1 MAARIK
7 NEPFLI
13 ERTHNMRTS
22 LNPLMY
28 NIPSFSK
35 LFETAGTY
43 EVLFSPGIYAFA
55 MRAGAGAGGT
65 GGAMGNQ
72 YQQGDGGAG
81 GIGEL
86 VFKTIVITKSVRATV
101 YVGAGG
107 KTAPNGGNGG
117 PGGNA
122 TNSGAA
128 GAGGGGGMPTYIQF
142 DPQTLITNYYG
153 WKCPPVDSGVYVGP
167 TRTFYVTYDD
177 VSTIYVSDTPM
188 AYTWGTFALTSNTN
202 YSNGQQVF
210 YASDSATISI
220 TISIQNGIVQL
231 VGTTTNM
238 FGATV
243 TPLDISDSFVGNI
256 VLTTSLSPESN
267 APVYNTDF
275 STLGNISSVDS
286 DSFVYDGQTYTPY
299 PTADTSTTQTV
310 TTETIASDGGG
321 GGGGGGAP
329 GEAGRFCDGGSG
341 GGGGGYYRLEN
352 GKVVSVPGKKGGNGA
367 LSYS

>member
-1 MAARIK
+1 
-7 NEPFLI
+7 
-13 ERTHNMRTS
+13 MRTS

-72 YQQGDGGAG
+72 YRQGDGGAG

-117 PGGNA
+117 TGGNA

-142 DPQTLITNYYG
+142 DPQTVITNYYG
-153 WKCPPVDSGVYVGP
+153 WKCPYDTDGIYVAATTTYYVNGIYTVTIDTQPGEYNLASFTLTNGTRYNTGVYFVRP
-167 TRTFYVTYDD
+167 TANDGVNIWLELNDG
-177 VSTIYVSDTPM
+177 M
-188 AYTWGTFALTSNTN
+188 AVLRGET
-202 YSNGQQVF
+202 V
-210 YASDSATISI
+210 
-220 TISIQNGIVQL
+220 
-231 VGTTTNM
+231 NM

-243 TPLDISDSFVGNI
+243 TPLDISDSFVGNV

-275 STLGNISSVDS
+275 STLGNITSVDS

-299 PTADTSTTQTV
+299 PAADTSTTQTV

-329 GEAGRFCDGGSG
+329 GEAGRYCDGGSG